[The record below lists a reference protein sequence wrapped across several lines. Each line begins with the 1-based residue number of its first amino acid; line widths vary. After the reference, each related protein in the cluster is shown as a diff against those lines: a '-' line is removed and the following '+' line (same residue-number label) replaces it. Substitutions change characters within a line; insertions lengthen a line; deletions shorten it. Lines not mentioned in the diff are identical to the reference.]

1 MDREGMYF
9 SFFYRLW
16 FTEERSLDVS
26 EEQLGTARDQDL
38 NFNEEVSLGEDSKK
52 HWKETME

>member
-38 NFNEEVSLGEDSKK
+38 KFNEEVSLGEDSKK